1 MANQAMDLL
10 CRSLGN
16 VQITDGYTVQILLVE
31 PDVQFLSL
39 MKLVL
44 SGEGY
49 DIQTCQTGSEA
60 MMKSMMIDFDLLICE
75 VQVPDFQ
82 GADLIRTIKAQNP
95 HLPVFVLTEL
105 DPTAWEDVCLSA
117 GADQFFSKP
126 PDLEQIKEEV
136 MMVRMGRAG
145 LDVCI
150 VDPDTIHRNRLR
162 VSLVAQG
169 CQVRAWEDMA
179 EALPDLSSK
188 PPTLLVMDAQQ
199 ENAIELLGWAK
210 ARNITVFV
218 FSGELS
224 DELEDAMMRTGAA
237 LIMNKPVDCDALM
250 TQARFLA
257 AGF

>member
-1 MANQAMDLL
+1 MRWFFGRKHREEGVNKSG
-10 CRSLGN
+10 C
-16 VQITDGYTVQILLVE
+16 TVQILLVD

-49 DIQTCQTGSEA
+49 NIHTCSTGSEA
-60 MMKSMMIDFDLLICE
+60 MMKSMMIDLDLLICE

-82 GADLIRTIKAQNP
+82 GADLVRTIKAQSP
-95 HLPVFVLTEL
+95 HLPIFVVSEL
-105 DPTAWEDVCLSA
+105 DAGTWQDACLSA

-126 PDLEQIKEEV
+126 PDLERIKEEV

-145 LDVCI
+145 LDVVV
-150 VDPDTIHRNRLR
+150 VDTDVIHRNRLR

-169 CQVRAWEDMA
+169 CQVRAWDSMDNA
-179 EALPDLSSK
+179 IGDIARKL
-188 PPTLLVMDAQQ
+188 PTLLVLDGGQ
-199 ENAIELLGWAK
+199 EHSIELLRWAK
-210 ARNITVFV
+210 ARGVTIFV
-218 FSGELS
+218 FSDEMS
-224 DELEDAMMRTGAA
+224 DELEDAMMRAGAA

-250 TQARFLA
+250 IQARFLA